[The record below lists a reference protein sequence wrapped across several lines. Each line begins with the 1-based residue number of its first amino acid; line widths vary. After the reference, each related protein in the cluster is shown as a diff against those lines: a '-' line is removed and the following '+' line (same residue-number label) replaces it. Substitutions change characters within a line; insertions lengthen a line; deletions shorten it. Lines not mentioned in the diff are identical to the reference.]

1 MVEEGD
7 EALAILCASSTARDD
22 RGIFREE
29 IHGGE
34 SIAGSLASFPP
45 AKPPADTICPSA
57 SPPSTSET
65 LSSNT
70 PPLPPNDEVV
80 DGCKTFVTSYF
91 QLGFIPKAMFQ
102 ENLVRNPSST
112 SRFLL
117 YCILSISSRFT
128 PSLVRRYGSATTATD
143 HFLKAARAL
152 ASEEMYRPSLDNTQ
166 AFFLLAI
173 AEWGN
178 GDRDRSSMDMGLAV
192 RMATL
197 LKLHREETYALPA
210 DAEAEQLVRAES
222 ARRTF
227 WMIQSQENLHS
238 GYSTPAPF
246 SLDDITAYLP
256 CDEGDFAFGVVPAT
270 RSALSGTPPALA
282 NPALQTGPSRCLF
295 ATLVQAHNLWGQ
307 VARRAGR
314 PGFGSDDGAPWVA
327 GGSHSAMIASLRS
340 WEEEMPP
347 RHKWSVWNL
356 RGWKAE
362 SLHLAYLSV
371 VMVLRLS
378 NIVIRRI
385 YIDQIITALS
395 SIAEDVSSQEEQ
407 APNGFWKNMSHELFA
422 NVVELHE
429 QVEAYFSVR
438 SRDEGFPAILVFC
451 VYICGSLASYL
462 WRHPQLCPH
471 IAPSEAEG
479 MAMGS
484 LKVLGELHE
493 AWPTSARW
501 KRGLQQI
508 ASPLSNTASPVAGKD
523 PGGAEMSSRQDN
535 SGLDAACNTTAEG
548 PADQFEAELAAF
560 LNGDLHYDLLE
571 GLGTSV
577 GQFD

>member
-1 MVEEGD
+1 
-7 EALAILCASSTARDD
+7 
-22 RGIFREE
+22 
-29 IHGGE
+29 
-34 SIAGSLASFPP
+34 
-45 AKPPADTICPSA
+45 
-57 SPPSTSET
+57 
-65 LSSNT
+65 
-70 PPLPPNDEVV
+70 
-80 DGCKTFVTSYF
+80 
-91 QLGFIPKAMFQ
+91 
-102 ENLVRNPSST
+102 
-112 SRFLL
+112 
-117 YCILSISSRFT
+117 
-128 PSLVRRYGSATTATD
+128 
-143 HFLKAARAL
+143 
-152 ASEEMYRPSLDNTQ
+152 MYRPSLDNTQ

-178 GDRDRSSMDMGLAV
+178 GDRDRSSMDMGVAV

-197 LKLHREETYALPA
+197 LKLHREETYALLP
-210 DAEAEQLVRAES
+210 DTEAEQLVRAES

-256 CDEGDFAFGVVPAT
+256 CDESDFAFGVVPAT
-270 RSALSGTPPALA
+270 RSALPGTPPALA
-282 NPALQTGPSRCLF
+282 NPSLATGPGRCLF
-295 ATLVQAHNLWGQ
+295 ATLIQAHNLWGQ

-314 PGFGSDDGAPWVA
+314 PGLGSDDGAPWMA
-327 GGSHSAMIASLRS
+327 GGNHSRMIASLRR

-385 YIDQIITALS
+385 YIDQIIRTLS
-395 SIAEDVSSQEEQ
+395 STTEDALPQEGQ
-407 APNGFWKNMSHELFA
+407 ATNEFWRGMSHDLFA

-484 LKVLGELHE
+484 LRVLSELHE

-501 KRGLQQI
+501 QRGLQQI
-508 ASPLSNTASPVAGKD
+508 ASPLSNTTSPVAGKH
-523 PGGAEMSSRQDN
+523 PGGAAVSIEQDS
-535 SGLDAACNTTAEG
+535 SGLDAAGNTTADG
-548 PADQFEAELAAF
+548 PDDQFEAELAAF
-560 LNGDLHYDLLE
+560 LNGDLHYDVLE
-571 GLGTSV
+571 GLGTSA

>member
-1 MVEEGD
+1 MGEGGVED
-7 EALAILCASSTARDD
+7 LAIICAASTAQDD
-22 RGIFREE
+22 DWVAQEE
-29 IHGGE
+29 SHIGE
-34 SIAGSLASFPP
+34 AVAGDLASFPLP
-45 AKPPADTICPSA
+45 KTPADTSCPNA
-57 SPPSTSET
+57 SPPSLSGF
-65 LSSNT
+65 LSSSN
-70 PPLPPNDEVV
+70 PPLPPDNEVIE
-80 DGCKTFVTSYF
+80 GCRTFVTSYF

-102 ENLVRNPSST
+102 ENLVRDPAST

-117 YCILSISSRFT
+117 CCILSISSRFT
-128 PSLVRRYGSATTATD
+128 PSLVHRYGSATTATN

-152 ASEEMYRPSLDNTQ
+152 APEEMYRPSLDNTQ

-178 GDRDRSSMDMGLAV
+178 GDRDRSSMDMGVAV

-197 LKLHREETYALPA
+197 LKLHREETYTLPPDA
-210 DAEAEQLVRAES
+210 DAEQLVRAES

-256 CDEGDFAFGVVPAT
+256 CDESDFAFGVVPAT
-270 RSALSGTPPALA
+270 RSALPGTPPALA
-282 NPALQTGPSRCLF
+282 NPALETGTSRCLF
-295 ATLVQAHNLWGQ
+295 ATLIQAHNLWGQ

-314 PGFGSDDGAPWVA
+314 PGLGSDDS
-327 GGSHSAMIASLRS
+327 GSHSAMIASLRS

-347 RHKWSVWNL
+347 RHKWSIWNL

-385 YIDQIITALS
+385 YIDQIIRALS
-395 SIAEDVSSQEEQ
+395 STTQDALSEEGQ
-407 APNGFWKNMSHELFA
+407 APSEFWKNMSNELFA

-471 IAPSEAEG
+471 IAPSEAES
-479 MAMGS
+479 MAIGS

-501 KRGLQQI
+501 QRGLQQI
-508 ASPLSNTASPVAGKD
+508 ASPLSNTVSPVAGKD
-523 PGGAEMSSRQDN
+523 PSGAGLFARQDN
-535 SGLDAACNTTAEG
+535 SGLDAACNTIADG